1 MEKDEKKDKKPKS
14 NLLKRKQKE
23 KQEQIPESDVEVRE
37 VIVEKKTG
45 FNTIE
50 VVLIAILALAFGGVV
65 GVVLAY
71 TAKPLSIIT
80 NTDSP
85 SDIQEVEK
93 IYDNLLS
100 KYYGEIDKQTLSD
113 AAIKGM
119 IEALNDP
126 YSTYIDAENTDDF
139 DEQIYGYYVGIGTE
153 ITLNDENQFEVTN
166 IFENTP
172 ATDANIELHDIV
184 VKVNNEDV
192 SGKTV
197 SDIGKLIQGEIG
209 TDVTLTLRRGEEEF
223 DVTITRD
230 RIDLISVTSQIFE
243 KDDKRIGYIKV
254 TNFASNTFNQFQ
266 TALNELEENDIES
279 LIIDVR
285 NNLGGQLEVATQI
298 ASLFLMK
305 DKVVYQL
312 NTNGIIQP
320 IYSTGP
326 GSFQK
331 PITVLING
339 ATASASE
346 VLAIALQES
355 ADATVIGTTSYGK
368 GTIQESYKLSTGAT
382 IKFTVQEWLSPNGNT
397 VNEVGVKPDI
407 EVSETENPGETDTL
421 ETDTVLQ
428 TAITIMQN
436 NSSES

>member
-184 VKVNNEDV
+184 VKVNNEDI

-209 TDVTLTLRRGEEEF
+209 TNVTLTLRRDEAEF

-285 NNLGGQLEVATQI
+285 DNLGGQLEVATQI
-298 ASLFLMK
+298 ASLFLTK

>member
-1 MEKDEKKDKKPKS
+1 MEKDEKKDKNPKS

-285 NNLGGQLEVATQI
+285 DNLGGQLEVATQI
-298 ASLFLMK
+298 ASLFLTK

-407 EVSETENPGETDTL
+407 EVSETENPGEMDTL

>member
-209 TDVTLTLRRGEEEF
+209 TNVTLTLRRDEAEF

-243 KDDKRIGYIKV
+243 KDDKRIGYIKI

-285 NNLGGQLEVATQI
+285 DNLGGQLEVATQI
-298 ASLFLMK
+298 ASLFLTK

-326 GSFQK
+326 GSLQK

-407 EVSETENPGETDTL
+407 EVSETENSGETDTL

>member
-1 MEKDEKKDKKPKS
+1 MEKDVKKDKKPKS

-139 DEQIYGYYVGIGTE
+139 DEQIYGYYVGVGTE

-209 TDVTLTLRRGEEEF
+209 TNVTLTLRRGEEEF

-285 NNLGGQLEVATQI
+285 DNLGGQLEVATQI
-298 ASLFLMK
+298 ASLFLTK

-368 GTIQESYKLSTGAT
+368 GTIQESYKLSTGAS

-407 EVSETENPGETDTL
+407 EVSETENSGETDTL

>member
-243 KDDKRIGYIKV
+243 KDDKRIGYIKI

-285 NNLGGQLEVATQI
+285 DNLGGQLEVATQI
-298 ASLFLMK
+298 ASLFLTK

-368 GTIQESYKLSTGAT
+368 GTIQESYKLSTGAS

-407 EVSETENPGETDTL
+407 EVSETENSGETDTL

>member
-23 KQEQIPESDVEVRE
+23 NQEQIPESDVEVRE

-243 KDDKRIGYIKV
+243 KDDKRIGYIKI

-285 NNLGGQLEVATQI
+285 DNLGGQLEVATQI
-298 ASLFLMK
+298 ASLFLTK

>member
-23 KQEQIPESDVEVRE
+23 NQEQIPESDVEVRE

-139 DEQIYGYYVGIGTE
+139 DEQIYGYYVGVGTE

-184 VKVNNEDV
+184 VKVNNEDI

-209 TDVTLTLRRGEEEF
+209 TNVTLTLRRDEAEF

-285 NNLGGQLEVATQI
+285 DNLGGQLEVATQI
-298 ASLFLMK
+298 ASLFLTK

-407 EVSETENPGETDTL
+407 EVSETENSGETDTL

>member
-209 TDVTLTLRRGEEEF
+209 TNVTLTLRRGEEEF

-285 NNLGGQLEVATQI
+285 DNLGGQLEVATQI
-298 ASLFLMK
+298 ASLFLTK

-355 ADATVIGTTSYGK
+355 ADAIVIGTTSYGK
-368 GTIQESYKLSTGAT
+368 GTIQESYKLSTGAS

-407 EVSETENPGETDTL
+407 EVSETENSGETDTL

>member
-139 DEQIYGYYVGIGTE
+139 DEQIYGYYVGVGTE

-285 NNLGGQLEVATQI
+285 DNLGGQLEVATQI
-298 ASLFLMK
+298 ASLFLTK

-368 GTIQESYKLSTGAT
+368 GTIQESYKLSTGAS

-407 EVSETENPGETDTL
+407 EVSETENPGEMDTL

>member
-23 KQEQIPESDVEVRE
+23 KQEQIPESGVEVRE

-93 IYDNLLS
+93 IYNNLLS

-139 DEQIYGYYVGIGTE
+139 DEQIYGYYVGVGTE

-209 TDVTLTLRRGEEEF
+209 TNVTLTLRRDEAEF

-285 NNLGGQLEVATQI
+285 DNLGGQLEVATQI
-298 ASLFLMK
+298 ASLFLTK

-407 EVSETENPGETDTL
+407 EVSETENSGETDTL

>member
-139 DEQIYGYYVGIGTE
+139 DEQIYGYYVGVGTE
-153 ITLNDENQFEVTN
+153 ITLNDKNQFEVTN

-285 NNLGGQLEVATQI
+285 DNLGGQLEVATQI
-298 ASLFLMK
+298 ASLFLTK

-407 EVSETENPGETDTL
+407 EVSETENSGETDTL

-428 TAITIMQN
+428 TAVTIMQN

>member
-139 DEQIYGYYVGIGTE
+139 DEQIYGYYVGVGTE

-266 TALNELEENDIES
+266 TALNKLEENDIES

-285 NNLGGQLEVATQI
+285 DNLGGQLEVATQI
-298 ASLFLMK
+298 ASLFLTK

-368 GTIQESYKLSTGAT
+368 GTIQESYKLSTGAS

-407 EVSETENPGETDTL
+407 EVSETENSGETDTL

>member
-1 MEKDEKKDKKPKS
+1 MEKDEKKDKKHKS

-100 KYYGEIDKQTLSD
+100 KYYGKIDKQTLSD

-139 DEQIYGYYVGIGTE
+139 DEQIYGYYVGVGTE

-285 NNLGGQLEVATQI
+285 DNLGGQLEVATQI
-298 ASLFLMK
+298 ASLFLTK

-407 EVSETENPGETDTL
+407 EVSETENSGETDTL

>member
-209 TDVTLTLRRGEEEF
+209 TDVTLTLRRDEAEF

-285 NNLGGQLEVATQI
+285 DNLGGQLEVATQI
-298 ASLFLMK
+298 ASLFLTK

-407 EVSETENPGETDTL
+407 EISETENPGETDTL

>member
-209 TDVTLTLRRGEEEF
+209 TNVTLTLRRGEEEF

-243 KDDKRIGYIKV
+243 KDDKRIGYIKI

-285 NNLGGQLEVATQI
+285 DNLGGQLEVATQI
-298 ASLFLMK
+298 ASLFLTK

-397 VNEVGVKPDI
+397 VNEIGVKPDI

>member
-139 DEQIYGYYVGIGTE
+139 DEQIYGYYVGVGTE

-285 NNLGGQLEVATQI
+285 DNLGGQLEVATQI

>member
-1 MEKDEKKDKKPKS
+1 MEKDVKKDKKPKS

-139 DEQIYGYYVGIGTE
+139 DEQIYGYYVGVGTE

-209 TDVTLTLRRGEEEF
+209 TDVTLTLRRGEAEF

-285 NNLGGQLEVATQI
+285 DNLGGQLEVATQI
-298 ASLFLMK
+298 ASLFLTK

-407 EVSETENPGETDTL
+407 EVSETENSGETDTL

>member
-184 VKVNNEDV
+184 VKVNNEDI

-209 TDVTLTLRRGEEEF
+209 TNVTLTLRRDEAEF

-285 NNLGGQLEVATQI
+285 DNLGGQLEVATQI
-298 ASLFLMK
+298 ASLFLTK

-368 GTIQESYKLSTGAT
+368 GTIQESYKLSTGAS

>member
-209 TDVTLTLRRGEEEF
+209 TNVTLTLRRGEEEF

-243 KDDKRIGYIKV
+243 KDDKRIGYIKI

-285 NNLGGQLEVATQI
+285 DNLGGQLEVATQI
-298 ASLFLMK
+298 ASLFLTK

-397 VNEVGVKPDI
+397 VNEVGVKPDV
-407 EVSETENPGETDTL
+407 EVSETENSGETDTL

>member
-139 DEQIYGYYVGIGTE
+139 DEQIYGYYVGVGTE

-243 KDDKRIGYIKV
+243 KDAKRIGYIKV

-285 NNLGGQLEVATQI
+285 DNLGGQLEVATQI
-298 ASLFLMK
+298 ASLFLTK

-368 GTIQESYKLSTGAT
+368 GTIQESYKLSTGAS

-407 EVSETENPGETDTL
+407 EVSETENSGETDTL

>member
-184 VKVNNEDV
+184 VKVNNEDI

-209 TDVTLTLRRGEEEF
+209 TNVTLTLRRDEAEF

-243 KDDKRIGYIKV
+243 KDDKRIGYIKI

-285 NNLGGQLEVATQI
+285 DNLGGQLEVATQI
-298 ASLFLMK
+298 ASLFLTK

-407 EVSETENPGETDTL
+407 EVSETENSGETDTL

>member
-209 TDVTLTLRRGEEEF
+209 TNVTLTLRRGEEEF

-243 KDDKRIGYIKV
+243 KDDKRIGYIKI

-266 TALNELEENDIES
+266 TALNELEENNIES

-285 NNLGGQLEVATQI
+285 DNLGGQLEVATQI
-298 ASLFLMK
+298 ASLFLTK
-305 DKVVYQL
+305 DKVAYQL

>member
-209 TDVTLTLRRGEEEF
+209 TNVTLTLRRGEEEF

-243 KDDKRIGYIKV
+243 KDDKRIGYIKI

-285 NNLGGQLEVATQI
+285 DNLGGQLEVATQI
-298 ASLFLMK
+298 ASLFLTK

-368 GTIQESYKLSTGAT
+368 GTIQESYKLSTGAS

-397 VNEVGVKPDI
+397 VNEVGVEPDI
-407 EVSETENPGETDTL
+407 EVSETENSGETDTL

>member
-1 MEKDEKKDKKPKS
+1 M
-14 NLLKRKQKE
+14 
-23 KQEQIPESDVEVRE
+23 
-37 VIVEKKTG
+37 
-45 FNTIE
+45 
-50 VVLIAILALAFGGVV
+50 
-65 GVVLAY
+65 
-71 TAKPLSIIT
+71 
-80 NTDSP
+80 
-85 SDIQEVEK
+85 
-93 IYDNLLS
+93 
-100 KYYGEIDKQTLSD
+100 
-113 AAIKGM
+113 
-119 IEALNDP
+119 
-126 YSTYIDAENTDDF
+126 
-139 DEQIYGYYVGIGTE
+139 
-153 ITLNDENQFEVTN
+153 
-166 IFENTP
+166 
-172 ATDANIELHDIV
+172 
-184 VKVNNEDV
+184 
-192 SGKTV
+192 
-197 SDIGKLIQGEIG
+197 
-209 TDVTLTLRRGEEEF
+209 TLTLRRGEEEF
-223 DVTITRD
+223 EVTITRD

-266 TALNELEENDIES
+266 TALNELKENDIES

-285 NNLGGQLEVATQI
+285 DNLGGQLEVATQI
-298 ASLFLMK
+298 ASLFLTK

>member
-1 MEKDEKKDKKPKS
+1 MEKDVKKDKKPKS

-139 DEQIYGYYVGIGTE
+139 DEQIYGYYVGVGTE

-285 NNLGGQLEVATQI
+285 DNLGGQLEVATQI
-298 ASLFLMK
+298 ASLFLTK

>member
-119 IEALNDP
+119 IEALDDP

-209 TDVTLTLRRGEEEF
+209 TNVTLTLRRGEEEF

-243 KDDKRIGYIKV
+243 KDDKRIGYIKI

-285 NNLGGQLEVATQI
+285 DNLGGQLEVATQI
-298 ASLFLMK
+298 ASLFLTK

>member
-184 VKVNNEDV
+184 VKVNNEDI

-285 NNLGGQLEVATQI
+285 DNLGGQLEVATQI
-298 ASLFLMK
+298 ASLFLTK

-355 ADATVIGTTSYGK
+355 ADAIVIGTTSYGK
-368 GTIQESYKLSTGAT
+368 GTIQESYKLSTGAS

>member
-184 VKVNNEDV
+184 VKVNNEDI

-209 TDVTLTLRRGEEEF
+209 TNVTLTLRRVEEEF

-243 KDDKRIGYIKV
+243 KDDKRIGYIKI

-285 NNLGGQLEVATQI
+285 DNLGGQLEVATQI
-298 ASLFLMK
+298 ASLFLTK

-368 GTIQESYKLSTGAT
+368 GTIQESYKLSTGAS

-407 EVSETENPGETDTL
+407 EVSETENLGETDTL

>member
-139 DEQIYGYYVGIGTE
+139 DEQIYGYYVGVGTE
-153 ITLNDENQFEVTN
+153 ITLNDENQFEVSN

-285 NNLGGQLEVATQI
+285 DNLGGQLEVATQI

>member
-209 TDVTLTLRRGEEEF
+209 TNVTLTLRRGEEEF

-243 KDDKRIGYIKV
+243 KDDKRIGYIKI

-285 NNLGGQLEVATQI
+285 DNLGGQLEVATQI
-298 ASLFLMK
+298 ASLFLTK

>member
-14 NLLKRKQKE
+14 NLLKRKPKE

-184 VKVNNEDV
+184 VKVNNEDI

-209 TDVTLTLRRGEEEF
+209 TNVTLTLRRGEEEF

-243 KDDKRIGYIKV
+243 KDDKRIGYIKI

-285 NNLGGQLEVATQI
+285 DNLGGQLEVATQI
-298 ASLFLMK
+298 ASLFLTK

>member
-209 TDVTLTLRRGEEEF
+209 TNVTLTLRRGEEEF

-243 KDDKRIGYIKV
+243 KDDKRIGYIKI

-285 NNLGGQLEVATQI
+285 DNLGGQLEVATQI
-298 ASLFLMK
+298 ASLFLTK

-368 GTIQESYKLSTGAT
+368 GTIQESYKLSTGAS

-407 EVSETENPGETDTL
+407 EVSETENSGETDTL

>member
-139 DEQIYGYYVGIGTE
+139 DEQIYGYYVGVGTE

-209 TDVTLTLRRGEEEF
+209 TNVTLTLRRDEAEF

-285 NNLGGQLEVATQI
+285 DNLGGQLEVATQI
-298 ASLFLMK
+298 ASLFLTK

-407 EVSETENPGETDTL
+407 EVSETENSGETDTL

>member
-209 TDVTLTLRRGEEEF
+209 TNVTLTLRRGEEEF

-243 KDDKRIGYIKV
+243 KDDKRIGYIKI

-285 NNLGGQLEVATQI
+285 DNLGGQLEVATQI
-298 ASLFLMK
+298 ASLFLTK

-407 EVSETENPGETDTL
+407 EVSETENSGETDTL

>member
-126 YSTYIDAENTDDF
+126 YSTYIGAENTDDF
-139 DEQIYGYYVGIGTE
+139 DEQIYGYYVGVGTE

-209 TDVTLTLRRGEEEF
+209 TNVTLTLRRGEEEF

-285 NNLGGQLEVATQI
+285 DNLGGQLEVATQI
-298 ASLFLMK
+298 ASLFLTK

-355 ADATVIGTTSYGK
+355 ADAIVIGTTSYGK
-368 GTIQESYKLSTGAT
+368 GTIQESYKLSTGAS

>member
-184 VKVNNEDV
+184 VKVNNEDI

-209 TDVTLTLRRGEEEF
+209 TNVTLTLRRDEAEF

-285 NNLGGQLEVATQI
+285 DNLGGQLEVATQI
-298 ASLFLMK
+298 ASLFLKK

-407 EVSETENPGETDTL
+407 EVSETENSGETDTL

>member
-209 TDVTLTLRRGEEEF
+209 TDVTLTLRRDEAEF

-285 NNLGGQLEVATQI
+285 DNLGGQLEVATQI
-298 ASLFLMK
+298 ASLFLTK

>member
-266 TALNELEENDIES
+266 TALNELEENNIES

-285 NNLGGQLEVATQI
+285 DNLGGQLEVATQI
-298 ASLFLMK
+298 ASLFLTK

-407 EVSETENPGETDTL
+407 EVSETENSGETDTL

>member
-184 VKVNNEDV
+184 VKVNNEDI

-209 TDVTLTLRRGEEEF
+209 TNVTLTLRRDEAEF

-285 NNLGGQLEVATQI
+285 DNLGGQLEVATQI
-298 ASLFLMK
+298 ASLFLTK

-368 GTIQESYKLSTGAT
+368 GTIQESYKLSTGAS

-407 EVSETENPGETDTL
+407 EVSETENSGETDTL

>member
-139 DEQIYGYYVGIGTE
+139 DEQIYGYYVGVGTE

-243 KDDKRIGYIKV
+243 KDDKRIGYIKI

-285 NNLGGQLEVATQI
+285 DNLGGQLEVATQI
-298 ASLFLMK
+298 ASLFLTK

-407 EVSETENPGETDTL
+407 EVSETENSGETDTL